1 MSEETTR
8 AEHLAWCKRRAMEYV
23 DAGDLSNAV
32 ASMGSDLSKHPETR
46 ANDILMMLVYG
57 MSSITMPT
65 LSAVDRG
72 SGRRDGQ
79 VDE

>member
-46 ANDILMMLVYG
+46 ANGILMMLG
-57 MSSITMPT
+57 MRHV
-65 LSAVDRG
+65 LDHDAHAV
-72 SGRRDGQ
+72 RRWIEGFR
-79 VDE
+79 